1 MKQAL
6 HIKLIVLT
14 AVLFLSLGLAAQKN
28 KAVLS
33 RKSISMSETT
43 ELTITAEGDQIISAF
58 SGPTSPGVM
67 VISNFTQQNNV
78 NGRVQLVQHFVLQPL
93 QPGTWT
99 LGPFVAQGRRGPV
112 RIPAVTLV
120 ITGQPLSASFSG
132 REVFLQSDISG
143 RSFYEGE
150 EIAVNVRLY
159 VQENYAWRQGML
171 PLSSPSYVGFWHER
185 GPDGIQYDDTV
196 IVKNGKRYIG
206 STLLREFLF
215 ASRTGQLTIPAF
227 DYECML
233 ISAPVN
239 GYQTETPVKLLSDP
253 HTIQIKPFPA
263 GAPQHFSHIAGSF
276 NLRASLDKPRVKAF
290 DVVTLTIT
298 VSGQGNLRT
307 LQLPPPNLPDSIDVL
322 PGRSDDSTTVT
333 AFGVLGY
340 KVFTWTLIPKHP
352 GKYTLDSVNF
362 VYYSPE
368 QKQYITLNTP
378 PFELFA
384 DPADPAAANT
394 PATGND
400 TTNNGSPN
408 GNGLTWLYI
417 ILIIVPVAVLALLW
431 WWRMRIKSKTEIRPK
446 PHVPDIP
453 ASSATHKPQL
463 SITQITREIQQQAPA
478 EFIKL
483 LYNCWNDELCR
494 LAGISSTGAS
504 IHTIRY
510 ALGLKN
516 YPETLIEESLRPLE
530 ALALLRFST
539 PTEQESKY
547 WLEECQRLYR
557 LFGL

>member
-6 HIKLIVLT
+6 HIKLYFLT
-14 AVLFLSLGLAAQKN
+14 AALFLSLGLAAQKN

-120 ITGQPLSASFSG
+120 ITGQPLSAGFSG
-132 REVFLQSDISG
+132 KEVFLQSDISG

-150 EIAVNVRLY
+150 EITVKVRLY
-159 VQENYAWRQGML
+159 VQENYAWRQGMI

-215 ASRTGQLTIPAF
+215 ASRTGSLTIPAF

-233 ISAPVN
+233 ISPAGN

-263 GAPQHFSHIAGSF
+263 GAPPHFSHIAGSF

-290 DVVTLTIT
+290 DVVTLSIT

-307 LQLPPPNLPDSIDVL
+307 LQLPPPILPDSIDIL

-333 AFGVLGY
+333 PFGVLGY
-340 KVFTWTLIPKHP
+340 KVFTWNLIPKHP

-368 QKQYITLNTP
+368 QHQYITLTTP
-378 PFELFA
+378 PFELLA
-384 DPADPAAANT
+384 DPADPATAAAATANNT
-394 PATGND
+394 DNATGE
-400 TTNNGSPN
+400 S
-408 GNGLTWLYI
+408 GLTGLYI

-431 WWRMRIKSKTEIRPK
+431 WWRMRKKNNRPLQQ
-446 PHVPDIP
+446 PTQSAESASHPTRQPTTP
-453 ASSATHKPQL
+453 ALSQL
-463 SITQITREIQQQAPA
+463 SYQLRNHSPN

-494 LAGISSTGAS
+494 LSGISSSGAS

-510 ALGLKN
+510 ALTLKN
-516 YPETLIEESLRPLE
+516 YPEALIEEALRPLE
-530 ALALLRFST
+530 ALALLRFSN
-539 PTEQESKY
+539 PTEEHSQY
-547 WLEECQRLYR
+547 WLEECERLLNEFSR
-557 LFGL
+557 